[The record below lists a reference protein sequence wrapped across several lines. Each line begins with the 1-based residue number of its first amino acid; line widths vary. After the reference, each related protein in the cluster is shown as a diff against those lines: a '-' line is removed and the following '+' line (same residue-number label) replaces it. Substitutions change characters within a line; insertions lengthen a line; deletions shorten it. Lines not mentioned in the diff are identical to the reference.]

1 MCEPVRPSDT
11 FVRAWHI
18 GSEPMSRFFVA
29 SALLATGV
37 LASVPAPASAAL
49 RSFRSPTGKLGCMFY
64 SDPDVPPQVRC
75 EWKGA
80 NDRALVLDEARKGK
94 RIKVTDTVLDPKAKP
109 LAYGKSTKFGR
120 LRCTSRASGITCRST
135 KSGHGFTVA
144 VNRQRVF

>member
-1 MCEPVRPSDT
+1 MCESEPPSDT
-11 FVRAWHI
+11 FVHGWHI
-18 GSEPMSRFFVA
+18 GSEPMSRFSVA

-37 LASVPAPASAAL
+37 LASVPASASAAI

-75 EWKGA
+75 DWEGG
-80 NDRALVLDEARKGK
+80 NDRALVLDETRKGK
-94 RIKVTDTVLDPKAKP
+94 RIKITDTVLDSKAKA

-120 LRCTSRASGITCRST
+120 LTCTSRTSGITCKSS

-144 VNRQRVF
+144 ADAQRVF